1 MSKDKTSY
9 LKQYRWLEL
18 DIQHLRDQIT
28 LWRARM
34 MSLGSG
40 MPKNNLNTA
49 TRTSDSYTVNCIAR
63 IEELTS
69 KYEQKISQQLAL
81 KTEIEDV
88 INSISDISD
97 RLLLEYRYIHAMRW
111 EEIAVT
117 MHYSYRWVLRKHKRA
132 IARLDTKK

>member
-1 MSKDKTSY
+1 
-9 LKQYRWLEL
+9 
-18 DIQHLRDQIT
+18 
-28 LWRARM
+28 M

-40 MPKNNLNTA
+40 VPKNDLNAT
-49 TRTSDSYTVNCIAR
+49 TRTPDGNTINCLAK
-63 IEELTS
+63 IEELTG

-81 KTEIEDV
+81 KAEIEGV
-88 INSISDISD
+88 TSSIPDISD

-132 IARLDTKK
+132 IARLDTKKKESH

>member
-1 MSKDKTSY
+1 MSKDKINY

-18 DIQHLRDQIT
+18 DIQHLRGQIAS
-28 LWRARM
+28 WRARM

-40 MPKNNLNTA
+40 LPKNDLNAA
-49 TRTSDSYTVNCIAR
+49 TRTPDGYTINCIAK

-81 KTEIEDV
+81 KAEIEGF
-88 INSISDISD
+88 ISSIPDISD
-97 RLLLEYRYIHAMRW
+97 RLLFEYRYIHAMRW

-117 MHYSYRWVLRKHKRA
+117 MHIKTAVIYNLCIETFA
-132 IARLDTKK
+132 